1 MELALKMNGRKEKD
15 RERDIETETET
26 ETDIRS
32 LESVCVCVFFG
43 LDIALATISYVSFG
57 RLLSAQK

>member
-15 RERDIETETET
+15 RERDIETET